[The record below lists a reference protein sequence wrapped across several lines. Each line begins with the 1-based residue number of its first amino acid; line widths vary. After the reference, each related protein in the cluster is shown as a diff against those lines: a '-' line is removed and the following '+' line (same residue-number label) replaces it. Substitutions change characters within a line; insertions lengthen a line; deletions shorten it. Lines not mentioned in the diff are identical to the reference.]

1 MGGMFQGNSNREFD
15 MNGLFRVLN
24 VYMREVGCNMGLLRR
39 ALIRRINGGE
49 VNVVFNLF
57 LLNILK
63 LFFVRIFCTRGS
75 YTRGS

>member
-1 MGGMFQGNSNREFD
+1 

-39 ALIRRINGGE
+39 ALIRRINGGD

-63 LFFVRIFCTRGS
+63 LFLYAFSARAEATREG
-75 YTRGS
+75 REVLIRP